1 MHDIDQLNPSH
12 FESTYQGNAHAVAP
26 VPASDEVHNTNQAIA
41 VTVGN
46 VNDNAP
52 VITSLAT
59 AGVAENTTAVTTVA
73 AGDADGDTLTYSIV
87 GGADAAPSPSMPR
100 PVPSPSRPHR
110 LREPD

>member
-1 MHDIDQLNPSH
+1 VANAFDYGHADNTRWFRRCSPPYSAARWGNVSLVMHDIDQLNPSH

-52 VITSLAT
+52 VITSLPPQ
-59 AGVAENTTAVTTVA
+59 GWPR
-73 AGDADGDTLTYSIV
+73 TL
-87 GGADAAPSPSMPR
+87 PR
-100 PVPSPSRPHR
+100 
-110 LREPD
+110 